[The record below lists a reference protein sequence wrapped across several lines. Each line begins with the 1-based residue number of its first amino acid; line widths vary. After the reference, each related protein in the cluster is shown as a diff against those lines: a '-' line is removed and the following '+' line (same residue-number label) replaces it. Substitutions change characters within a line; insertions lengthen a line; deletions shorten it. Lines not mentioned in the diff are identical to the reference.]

1 PVFRDIP
8 KDRHTS
14 LMASPSSSRAT
25 NRTRSSIAEH
35 SFQGIDTPRQRERC
49 YLCVRYD
56 SSPMSR
62 VAHFVRPG
70 DMGDTTHL
78 RHRSRRVPNGL
89 SIGFLLLVDVSEVV
103 GHECD
108 DPDSV
113 VDLLQA
119 QPLAGNDGGD
129 SDLLLV
135 RADAAAAAGG
145 DEAAA
150 PARPPAL
157 PRAEWR
163 MGPTW
168 AKPASQNI
176 RGETPCCP

>member
-62 VAHFVRPG
+62 VAHRQIHRLIP
-70 DMGDTTHL
+70 TPL
-78 RHRSRRVPNGL
+78 CSHRSVLQEPPTT
-89 SIGFLLLVDVSEVV
+89 SA
-103 GHECD
+103 
-108 DPDSV
+108 SV
-113 VDLLQA
+113 
-119 QPLAGNDGGD
+119 
-129 SDLLLV
+129 
-135 RADAAAAAGG
+135 
-145 DEAAA
+145 A
-150 PARPPAL
+150 PASSSVTTALLRRP
-157 PRAEWR
+157 
-163 MGPTW
+163 
-168 AKPASQNI
+168 
-176 RGETPCCP
+176 